1 MKHMP
6 DDKPRPFRTGCYWVG
21 PFRWLKPPAL
31 RLNPIRGC
39 FLDKS
44 HSFTGIEPNPKTI
57 LTASMPWRDAFPE
70 FKNNVYGTLLSGYRH
85 REGMTQEALSR
96 MTGIPRRHISEMEN
110 GKRPI
115 EKETAF
121 PSS

>member
-1 MKHMP
+1 MQK
-6 DDKPRPFRTGCYWVG
+6 KLAESARQ
-21 PFRWLKPPAL
+21 AL
-31 RLNPIRGC
+31 FALMHDNQ
-39 FLDKS
+39 S
-44 HSFTGIEPNPKTI
+44 V
-57 LTASMPWRDAFPE
+57 PWRDAFPE

-115 EKETAF
+115 EKETAKKF
-121 PSS
+121 AIALRVDYRSFF

>member
-1 MKHMP
+1 MLEPTK
-6 DDKPRPFRTGCYWVG
+6 KRRTDVVEVRFVG
-21 PFRWLKPPAL
+21 TAENIRQL
-31 RLNPIRGC
+31 RELAHQAGVT
-39 FLDKS
+39 D
-44 HSFTGIEPNPKTI
+44 
-57 LTASMPWRDAFPE
+57 LTESVPWRDAFPE

-115 EKETAF
+115 EKETAKKF
-121 PSS
+121 AIALRVDYRSFFI